1 MTVRQEVKKINRKD
15 QLSLVV
21 THPDFKDAEGNLQ
34 ELHAVKKHFTI
45 EVEGDSDLFFDVQLA
60 IQPEQPPDTLLPSAI
75 DADLIGENHG
85 GTADLLT
92 ALSGVVDVDD
102 DNEPAP
108 ENIPTTSTSP
118 TVLSN
123 EWGHSGICFRRQNSI
138 ANTPAKLVI
147 PVDTTRD
154 DINLQLFERLFPKK
168 FVEDVMIPGMNKSL
182 VPPISYGELLC
193 WTGLWISMSTVDGSD
208 RQSFWSMKEP
218 NKFEG
223 APFRLNEY
231 MSRKRFEE
239 ILGAITYTTNNPPAM
254 LDRFWEVRGLIDAWN
269 SNMEENFIPSW
280 MNTIDESMS
289 KWVNEYTCPGFMC
302 VPRKPWKFGNEYH
315 DAGCAMSNIIWR
327 VDLREGKDRPRHL
340 GEKEHDN
347 KGRTIGTLLHLT
359 EPVWGTGKIVVLDS
373 GFCVL
378 QGLIELKKKEVYAHA
393 LIKKDDIGQNMFLV
407 IMSSL
412 ISPGNRWVMQ
422 MPSVEN

>member
-1 MTVRQEVKKINRKD
+1 MYDSATGGQKNNRKD
-15 QLSLVV
+15 QLSLIV
-21 THPDFKDAEGNLQ
+21 THPDFKDVEGNLQ

-45 EVEGDSDLFFDVQLA
+45 EVEDDSDLFSDGQLA

-85 GTADLLT
+85 GTVDLLT
-92 ALSGVVDVDD
+92 ALSGIVDIDD

-108 ENIPTTSTSP
+108 ENIPTTSMSP

-123 EWGHSGICFRRQNSI
+123 EWGHSGICFCKQNSI

-182 VPPISYGELLC
+182 VPPISYGEVLSWL
-193 WTGLWISMSTVDGSD
+193 GLWILMSTVDGSD
-208 RQSFWSMKEP
+208 HQSFCSMKEP
-218 NKFEG
+218 NKFDG

-239 ILGAITYTTNNPPAM
+239 ILGAITYTASNPPAM

-280 MNTIDESMS
+280 MNTIDKSMS

-302 VPRKPWKFGNEYH
+302 VPCKPWKFGNEYH
-315 DAGCAMSNIIWR
+315 DARCTMSDIIWH
-327 VDLREGKDRPRHL
+327 VDLREARIGHDIWAKKNMTTNDDRLEHCCAYQSQC
-340 GEKEHDN
+340 GEQE
-347 KGRTIGTLLHLT
+347 RLLFSIL
-359 EPVWGTGKIVVLDS
+359 
-373 GFCVL
+373 
-378 QGLIELKKKEVYAHA
+378 A
-393 LIKKDDIGQNMFLV
+393 
-407 IMSSL
+407 
-412 ISPGNRWVMQ
+412 
-422 MPSVEN
+422 SVFYRD